1 MIYTHIHT
9 HTHCRP
15 IQKARQ
21 LLKMKKQATKAAKG
35 VSKGQQALTD
45 INYPL
50 VQQYAKVLIGY
61 TPVLRST
68 HMSARRRTRQVIGSF
83 VTFKVFYVYIYR

>member
-1 MIYTHIHT
+1 
-9 HTHCRP
+9 
-15 IQKARQ
+15 
-21 LLKMKKQATKAAKG
+21 MKKQATKAAKG

-61 TPVLRST
+61 TQVLRSKKMHST
-68 HMSARRRTRQVIGSF
+68 VREHIL
-83 VTFKVFYVYIYR
+83 

>member
-61 TPVLRST
+61 TQVLRSKKMHST
-68 HMSARRRTRQVIGSF
+68 VREHIL
-83 VTFKVFYVYIYR
+83 